1 MTQVIANNQSGSY
14 TFASQPRAVQ
24 QRKKYK
30 ESWNTI
36 AYVIIIIIII
46 IAIISIIIIIFKSS
60 DQEQLSQYGNIMY
73 DRRVIRGNTYALNTL
88 PAVRI

>member
-36 AYVIIIIIII
+36 AYVIIIIFV
-46 IAIISIIIIIFKSS
+46 IISIIIIIFKSS

>member
-1 MTQVIANNQSGSY
+1 MAQVLATNPTGSY

-30 ESWNTI
+30 ETWI
-36 AYVIIIIIII
+36 APTDDY
-46 IAIISIIIIIFKSS
+46 
-60 DQEQLSQYGNIMY
+60 SQYGNIMY

-88 PAVRI
+88 PAVSSALDRAHRICPHHLTPLT

>member
-36 AYVIIIIIII
+36 AYVIFIIVDDYFLF
-46 IAIISIIIIIFKSS
+46 SLLLFLN
-60 DQEQLSQYGNIMY
+60 Q
-73 DRRVIRGNTYALNTL
+73 VIKNN
-88 PAVRI
+88 

>member
-36 AYVIIIIIII
+36 AYVIIIIVDDYFLF
-46 IAIISIIIIIFKSS
+46 SLLLFLN
-60 DQEQLSQYGNIMY
+60 Q
-73 DRRVIRGNTYALNTL
+73 VIKNN
-88 PAVRI
+88 

>member
-36 AYVIIIIIII
+36 AYVIIIIVIIFI
-46 IAIISIIIIIFKSS
+46 IIIIIIFKSS